1 MKIWLWCA
9 PVKGRRGR
17 AGAQEC
23 ECVGQ
28 GEDVT
33 FNVYFIKNNSVP
45 TGTGEA
51 IKVLL

>member
-1 MKIWLWCA
+1 M
-9 PVKGRRGR
+9 KGRGGC

-45 TGTGEA
+45 TRIEEA